1 VERLSTGIGDLDL
14 VLGGGMP
21 FGSLFIVAGAPGTG
35 KTILA
40 QQLCFANATYERKAL
55 CYTTFSEPHAK
66 LVRHLESFDFFDAE
80 ALERAVEVIHV
91 GDLLGERGLTGFV
104 EELTRKAFEVKP
116 CVIVVDSSKV
126 LHEFTEP
133 GEFRRAIYELAS
145 KVAHSKAVLLFVG
158 EYAEEEIENA
168 SEFAVADGILYLE
181 NRSAGYVDRRSLRVV
196 KLRGSDYLS
205 GLHTFRI
212 GATGVEVFPR
222 LEAVPPIEGPP
233 REGRISIGV
242 PALDE
247 VMGGGIT
254 HGSTTLIAG
263 PAGAG
268 KTLLA
273 LRFIAEGIAQGER
286 CHHLSFKETQPELA
300 AKGRAFGLELD
311 DAVASGLLTV
321 RQVRPVEFDLDV
333 VASELR
339 AAVLDGPRA
348 RVVVDSLGALWHAA
362 RGEDRFRDYLWA
374 LIGLFQD
381 VGAASVLTTETAAFF
396 GPAFEF
402 ASGFTFG
409 VDNLVMLRYLEF
421 EDTVSRALNIVTMR
435 DSDHLK
441 DLVRFEI
448 DPAAG
453 GFRVLE
459 DTVAP

>member
-1 VERLSTGIGDLDL
+1 VERLSTGIRDLDL

-21 FGSLFIVAGAPGTG
+21 VGSLVIVAGAPGTG

-40 QQLCFANATYERKAL
+40 QQLCFANATHERKAL
-55 CYTTFSEPHAK
+55 YYTTFSEPHAK
-66 LVRHLESFDFFDAE
+66 LMRHLESFDFFDVE
-80 ALERAVEVIHV
+80 ALERDVEVIHV
-91 GDLLGERGLTGFV
+91 GNLLGEHGLAGFFD
-104 EELTRKAFEVKP
+104 ELTRKAFEGKP
-116 CVIVVDSSKV
+116 CLIVVDSSKV
-126 LHEFTEP
+126 LHDFAEP

-145 KVAHSKAVLLFVG
+145 KVAHTDAVLVFVG
-158 EYAEEEIENA
+158 EYAADEIENA

-181 NRSAGYVDRRSLRVV
+181 NRGAGYVDRRSVRVV
-196 KLRGSDYLS
+196 KQRGSDHLS

-212 GATGVEVFPR
+212 GSAGIEVFPR
-222 LEAVPPIEGPP
+222 LEAVPLVEGPA

-247 VMGGGIT
+247 MMGGGIT
-254 HGSTTLIAG
+254 HGSTTLVAG

-273 LRFIAEGIAQGER
+273 LQFIAEGIAQGER

-300 AKGRAFGLELD
+300 AKGRTFGLEFD
-311 DAVASGLLTV
+311 DALASGLLTV
-321 RQVRPVEFDLDV
+321 RQIRPVELDLDV
-333 VASELR
+333 VASDLR
-339 AAVLDGPRA
+339 TAVLDGPRA

-362 RGEDRFRDYLWA
+362 RGQNRFRDYLWA

-409 VDNLVMLRYLEF
+409 VDNLVMLRYLES
-421 EDTVSRALNIVTMR
+421 ETAVSRALNIVTMR
-435 DSDHLK
+435 ESDHLK
-441 DLVRFEI
+441 DRVRFDI

-453 GFRVLE
+453 GFRILE
-459 DTVAP
+459 VTDR